1 MISAVLN
8 FLKPPGMT
16 SHDAVSFVRHTYRQK
31 RVGHSGTLDP
41 AAAGVLPIY
50 LGNATRLVEYG
61 DSFAKTIS
69 RRSNAGNQTDTGD
82 DTGTVLQ
89 QTTVSCRRCT
99 GFVKSLNRF
108 RAAMSRCRRCI
119 RRLRLMAK
127 SFMNWLGRENRAAA
141 SPPH

>member
-50 LGNATRLVEYG
+50 LGYATRLVEYG
-61 DSFAKTIS
+61 DSFDKTYRAEVLLGIK
-69 RRSNAGNQTDTGD
+69 TDTGD

-89 QTTVSCRRCT
+89 QTTVSLPPLHRIREVIESFQ
-99 GFVKSLNRF
+99 GGYEQVPPMYSAIKIDGKKLYELA
-108 RAAMSRCRRCI
+108 RA
-119 RRLRLMAK
+119 
-127 SFMNWLGRENRAAA
+127 G
-141 SPPH
+141 